1 MLSFEFNIL
10 GGFWLVCSFHFRRL
24 NIELRKQT
32 NQKQAIRGYAIAP
45 AASLAS
51 LSPVAASGTPTILA
65 TVINREPGMEPN
77 IINISQKRVNYDK
90 QRI

>member
-1 MLSFEFNIL
+1 M
-10 GGFWLVCSFHFRRL
+10 GGFL
-24 NIELRKQT
+24 LRK
-32 NQKQAIRGYAIAP
+32 KQAFQGFAIAT

-77 IINISQKRVNYDK
+77 IIKISQKRVNYDK